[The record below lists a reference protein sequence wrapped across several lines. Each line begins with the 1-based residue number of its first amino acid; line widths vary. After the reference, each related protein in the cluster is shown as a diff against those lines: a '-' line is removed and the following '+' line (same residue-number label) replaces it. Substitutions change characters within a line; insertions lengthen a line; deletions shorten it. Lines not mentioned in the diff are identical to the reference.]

1 MAITFILFPLYIYP
15 IANAWSKVF
24 EQIKAKPNLIF
35 DIVININN
43 GPGSAA
49 NHPNSDWVNGISQLH
64 SYNNTRLLGYVHV
77 SRAERNYTAVAG
89 DIEVWASWANYA
101 AQNISM
107 DGIFFDEAPSVGTTS
122 ELTYMK
128 NATTFAR
135 NEMAISESSSPII
148 VFNPGTTV
156 PDDFYDIADYIVAL
170 EETYAEYSKVDLSS
184 VSSSVASKSIF
195 IVYDFTGS
203 VSKQSDTIYD
213 IANAGMGGIFIS
225 TKKNYFSISSYWS
238 QFCTSMNNVV
248 SGDDAEV
255 TSASTSIK
263 ALSGSSVFQIVGY
276 ILLVLYLG
284 LY

>member
-1 MAITFILFPLYIYP
+1 MGIVPIRPSRDICKNLLTQRRERNPFQSISGNALDDGTLTQERINSFIFCGQIVGFSIAQWRGSGIHQSGIHRLPSAVGLTIAHMAITFILFPLYIYP

-195 IVYDFTGS
+195 KIGRAHV
-203 VSKQSDTIYD
+203 
-213 IANAGMGGIFIS
+213 
-225 TKKNYFSISSYWS
+225 
-238 QFCTSMNNVV
+238 
-248 SGDDAEV
+248 
-255 TSASTSIK
+255 
-263 ALSGSSVFQIVGY
+263 
-276 ILLVLYLG
+276 
-284 LY
+284 